1 MAELQGWAPVALGKR
16 SPADSAG
23 YGNRAATLP
32 ERCGSYLERDRP
44 EENNAP
50 LRLEVGPGCRR
61 SRGPGPPGVAAR
73 RRVYPAGDYEAI
85 RAALDHPPTETG
97 LDPGQ
102 VVAELAGDL
111 GPYIT
116 AHASGRF
123 FGFVIG
129 GLHPASW
136 GAEILGSTWDQN
148 AALFPPTPGVAV
160 AEELAAQWLVEP
172 LRLPPE
178 SSVGLVTGGQM
189 ATFTCLAA
197 ARHEVLRAVGWDVEA
212 DGLLGA
218 PPITVA
224 VKEGGHSTVLRAL
237 RFLGLGERAVLPVP
251 CDDQDNVRPGAL
263 EQVLRSVSGPTI
275 VTVECG
281 NVNTGGFDDFVAVAD
296 IADAHRAAGHP
307 TWVHVDGA
315 VMLLAAAS
323 PAMAA
328 RVRGLDRLRLLVH
341 RRTQTAQRRRDL
353 RERAAHRAAMS
364 VQASYLEQGT
374 NARDPMDWVPEF
386 SRRARGVG
394 VYATLRS
401 LGRQGVADLV
411 DRTTRL
417 SRRFADK
424 LSASGRAVI
433 INDVVSN
440 QVLVRWLAPDGDH
453 ERLADAVM
461 AGVRADGVAYFSGTT
476 YRGERLMRI
485 SVSDWAT
492 DEDDVDQAID
502 ALLRHAAHA
511 TG

>member
-1 MAELQGWAPVALGKR
+1 MHRSDWKSVLDAAGTAALDHLE
-16 SPADSAG
+16 S
-23 YGNRAATLP
+23 LP
-32 ERCGSYLERDRP
+32 E
-44 EENNAP
+44 
-50 LRLEVGPGCRR
+50 
-61 SRGPGPPGVAAR
+61 
-73 RRVYPAGDYEAI
+73 RRVYPAGDYEEI

-97 LDPGQ
+97 LDPAQ

-136 GAEILGSTWDQN
+136 GAEILVSTWDQN

-160 AEELAAQWLVEP
+160 AEELAAQWLVE
-172 LRLPPE
+172 LMGLPPE

-237 RFLGLGERAVLPVP
+237 RFLGLGERAVVPVP
-251 CDDQDNVRPGAL
+251 CDDQDNVRPDAL
-263 EQVLRSVSGPTI
+263 EQALRSVSGPTI

-281 NVNTGGFDDFVAVAD
+281 NVNTGGFDDFTAVAD

-323 PAMAA
+323 AAMAA
-328 RVRGLDRLRLLVH
+328 RVRGLDRLDSWSTDGHKLLNLAYDCGIAICRH
-341 RRTQTAQRRRDL
+341 PS
-353 RERAAHRAAMS
+353 AHRAAMS

-374 NARDPMDWVPEF
+374 GARDPMDWVPEF
-386 SRRARGVG
+386 SRRARGIG

-401 LGRQGVADLV
+401 LGCEGVADLV
-411 DRTTRL
+411 ERTARL
-417 SRRFADK
+417 ARRFAAA
-424 LSASGRAVI
+424 LAASGRAVI
-433 INDVVSN
+433 VNEVVSN

-453 ERLADAVM
+453 GRLAETVM
-461 AGVRADGVAYFSGTT
+461 AGVRAEGVAFFSGTT
-476 YRGERLMRI
+476 YHGERLMRI

-492 DEDDVDQAID
+492 DELDVDLAVE

-511 TG
+511 TQ

>member
-1 MAELQGWAPVALGKR
+1 MHRSDWKSVLDAAGTAALDHLE
-16 SPADSAG
+16 S
-23 YGNRAATLP
+23 LP
-32 ERCGSYLERDRP
+32 E
-44 EENNAP
+44 
-50 LRLEVGPGCRR
+50 
-61 SRGPGPPGVAAR
+61 
-73 RRVYPAGDYEAI
+73 RRVYPAGDYEEI

-97 LDPGQ
+97 LDPAQ
-102 VVAELAGDL
+102 VVAELAGEL

-136 GAEILGSTWDQN
+136 GAEILVSTWDQN

-160 AEELAAQWLVEP
+160 AEELAAQWLVE
-172 LRLPPE
+172 LLGLPPE

-212 DGLLGA
+212 DGLPGA

-237 RFLGLGERAVLPVP
+237 RFLGLGERAVVPVP
-251 CDDQDNVRPGAL
+251 CDDQDNVRPDAL

-281 NVNTGGFDDFVAVAD
+281 NVNTGGFDDFTAVAD

-323 PAMAA
+323 ADMAA
-328 RVRGLDRLRLLVH
+328 RVRGLDRLDSWSTDGHKLLNLAYDSGIAICRH
-341 RRTQTAQRRRDL
+341 PS
-353 RERAAHRAAMS
+353 AHRAAMS

-374 NARDPMDWVPEF
+374 GARDPMDWVPEF
-386 SRRARGVG
+386 SRRARGIG

-401 LGRQGVADLV
+401 LGREGVADLV
-411 DRTTRL
+411 DRTSRL
-417 SRRFADK
+417 ARRFAAA
-424 LSASGRAVI
+424 LAASGRAVI
-433 INDVVSN
+433 VNEVVSN

-453 ERLADAVM
+453 GRLAETVM
-461 AGVRADGVAYFSGTT
+461 AGVRAEGVAFFSGTT
-476 YRGERLMRI
+476 YHGERLMRI

-492 DEDDVDQAID
+492 DEHDVDLAVE
-502 ALLRHAAHA
+502 ALLRHAARA
-511 TG
+511 TE

>member
-1 MAELQGWAPVALGKR
+1 MHRSDWKSVLDAAGTAALDHLE
-16 SPADSAG
+16 S
-23 YGNRAATLP
+23 LP
-32 ERCGSYLERDRP
+32 G
-44 EENNAP
+44 
-50 LRLEVGPGCRR
+50 
-61 SRGPGPPGVAAR
+61 

-85 RAALDHPPTETG
+85 RAALDHPPGETG
-97 LDPGQ
+97 LDPAQ

-136 GAEILGSTWDQN
+136 GAEILVSTWDQN

-160 AEELAAQWLVEP
+160 AEELAAQWLVE
-172 LRLPPE
+172 LLGLPPE

-212 DGLLGA
+212 DGLPGA

-224 VKEGGHSTVLRAL
+224 VKEGGHSTVPRAL
-237 RFLGLGERAVLPVP
+237 RFLGLGERAVVPVP
-251 CDDQDNVRPGAL
+251 CDDQDNIRPDAL
-263 EQVLRSVSGPTI
+263 QQALRSVRGPTI
-275 VTVECG
+275 VSVECG
-281 NVNTGGFDDFVAVAD
+281 NVNTGGFDDFAAVAD

-323 PAMAA
+323 SAMAA
-328 RVRGLDRLRLLVH
+328 RVRGLDRLDSWSTDGHKLLNQAYDCGIAICRH
-341 RRTQTAQRRRDL
+341 PL
-353 RERAAHRAAMS
+353 AHRAAMS

-374 NARDPMDWVPEF
+374 GARDPMDWVPEF

-401 LGRQGVADLV
+401 LGREGVVDLV
-411 DRTTRL
+411 ERTARL
-417 SRRFADK
+417 ARRFAAA
-424 LSASGRAVI
+424 LAASGRAVI
-433 INDVVSN
+433 VNEVVSN

-453 ERLADAVM
+453 GRLAETIM
-461 AGVRADGVAYFSGTT
+461 AGVRAEGVAFFSGTT
-476 YRGERLMRI
+476 YHGERLMRI

-492 DEDDVDQAID
+492 DEHDVDLAVD
-502 ALLRHAAHA
+502 ALLRHAARA
-511 TG
+511 TE